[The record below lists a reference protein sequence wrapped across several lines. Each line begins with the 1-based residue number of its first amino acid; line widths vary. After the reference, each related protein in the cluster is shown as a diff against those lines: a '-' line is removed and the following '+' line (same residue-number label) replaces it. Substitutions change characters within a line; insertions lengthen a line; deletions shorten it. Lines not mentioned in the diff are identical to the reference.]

1 MRISVP
7 PPQDEMQKYYGL
19 SDEERAL
26 SRSIRRSR
34 GPVDVLEAELRETE
48 QSAADTEQSD

>member
-1 MRISVP
+1 
-7 PPQDEMQKYYGL
+7 MQKYYGL